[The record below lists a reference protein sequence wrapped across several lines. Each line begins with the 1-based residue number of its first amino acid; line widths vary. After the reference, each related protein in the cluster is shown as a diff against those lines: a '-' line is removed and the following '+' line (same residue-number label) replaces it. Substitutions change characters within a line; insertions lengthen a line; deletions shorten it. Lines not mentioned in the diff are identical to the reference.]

1 MIETVGDESMVAVAF
16 SGGLDSSLLARCAR
30 RQARVVACTA
40 FVRGAVD
47 CERAKEGASAL
58 GVELVARELTPG
70 SAEEALKCLDLP
82 FTPSLMDKSLW
93 CLYATVSRVAH
104 DAGARVL
111 LLGQLA
117 DELFGGYSKYAEALK
132 DIGDVAARTMMQ
144 ADLEEYGVR
153 GRVRDVEACAPWVEP
168 RFPFESREL
177 AELASSLPVSFKI
190 RNGVRKAVLRR
201 AATILGVPEEQAGAP
216 KKAAQYSSGIQK
228 VVAALPF

>member
-1 MIETVGDESMVAVAF
+1 MGDESKVAVAF
-16 SGGLDSSLLARCAR
+16 SGGLDSSLLTKCALKKTG
-30 RQARVVACTA
+30 VVACTA

-47 CERAKEGASAL
+47 YGRAREGASAL

-70 SAEEALKCLDLP
+70 SVEEALKSLDLP

-93 CLYATVSRVAH
+93 CLYATVSRMAH
-104 DAGARVL
+104 DAGAGVL

-117 DELFGGYSKYAEALK
+117 DEQFGGYSKYAEALK
-132 DIGDVAARTMMQ
+132 AGGEEAAKKKMR
-144 ADLEEYGVR
+144 ADFEEYGVR
-153 GRVRDVEACAPWVEP
+153 GRVRDVTACAPWVEP
-168 RFPFESREL
+168 RFPFEAREL

-201 AATILGVPEEQAGAP
+201 AATILGVPEGQAGAA

-228 VVAALPF
+228 VVAALAF